1 MLEHIPTH
9 LIGGPLGAGKT
20 SLIRHLLDQKPAD
33 ERWAVLINE
42 FGQIGLDAALL
53 TTEADG
59 ISLAEIPGGCLCCVN
74 GMPFQVGLARLLRQA
89 QPDRLLIEPS
99 GLGHPA
105 ELLRQLRQPPW
116 QNVLSVQPTVLVLY
130 AAALSRGEPL
140 PDSQQQALAS
150 LLSEQRQ
157 QHQALSDWRKAV
169 RDYADNALAASTK
182 LIDGSASFDDLR
194 PSLDRMASDLAQ
206 AQKLGSDFR
215 AQAYDDF
222 QQTLVQT
229 REANAATTR
238 LGIILSLVLVVLVSL
253 GAWLVIRSVMVNIRG
268 VITSLQSIARGDG
281 DLTQRV
287 NVESNDE
294 IGAMIELFNSF
305 LDKLQRTIRQIIE
318 AANPLGQVSKELYK
332 LTQGSEE
339 NAKSQ
344 QHHTDSI
351 TRDMLT
357 MTGSIQE
364 VAQRSQQASDEANSA
379 ARQAATAREHVGSLS
394 TGISDLG
401 DSVMGAVKAMEQLEE
416 ETQEVGSVLTVIR
429 SIAEQT
435 NLLALNAAIEA
446 ARAGE
451 QGRGFAVV
459 ADEVRNLAQKTA
471 ASTAEIQ
478 QIIQRLQNS
487 ANTVL
492 NVMTS
497 NGEKSRASIERS
509 IEATQLLEAIA
520 GTVNQIDELN
530 AGIAQFTQEQI
541 GLSSSIRQETQVLQ
555 QDAQATANGAE
566 ATARLGEQLVST
578 GDHLRA
584 ATGQFRV

>member
-1 MLEHIPTH
+1 ML
-9 LIGGPLGAGKT
+9 KNF
-20 SLIRHLLDQKPAD
+20 SLTAKLSLVPAV
-33 ERWAVLINE
+33 AL
-42 FGQIGLDAALL
+42 FG
-53 TTEADG
+53 
-59 ISLAEIPGGCLCCVN
+59 
-74 GMPFQVGLARLLRQA
+74 
-89 QPDRLLIEPS
+89 
-99 GLGHPA
+99 
-105 ELLRQLRQPPW
+105 
-116 QNVLSVQPTVLVLY
+116 LVLY
-130 AAALSRGEPL
+130 VLYTSLQLSTTDSRLALLETRSYPTLEKTDAVIFQFSRVPALLNNAVAAGEPGVL
-140 PDSQQQALAS
+140 DEARQVLQQIDSQQQSLAT
-150 LLSEQRQ
+150 LLADQRTQ
-157 QHQALSDWRKAV
+157 QQALEEWRTAV
-169 RDYADNALAASTK
+169 RGYADNALAASGK

-194 PSLDRMASDLAQ
+194 PSLDRMASELAQ
-206 AQKLGSDFR
+206 AQQLGSTFR
-215 AQAYDDF
+215 AQAYGDF
-222 QQTLVQT
+222 QQTLAQT
-229 REANAATTR
+229 RETNAATTR
-238 LGIILSLVLVVLVSL
+238 LGIVISLVLVVLVGL
-253 GAWLVIRSVMVNIRG
+253 GAWLVIRSVMANVRG
-268 VITSLQSIARGDG
+268 VIASLQSIARGDG
-281 DLTQRV
+281 DLSQRV

-294 IGAMIELFNSF
+294 IGAMIELFNGF
-305 LDKLQRTIRQIIE
+305 LDKLQGTIRQIIE
-318 AANPLGQVSKELYK
+318 AANPLGQVSKELYQ
-332 LTQGSEE
+332 LTQGAEE

-351 TRDMLT
+351 TRDILT

-364 VAQRSQQASDEANSA
+364 VAQRSRQASDQANAA
-379 ARQAATAREHVGSLS
+379 ARQTASAREHVSSLS

-497 NGEKSRASIERS
+497 NGEKSRASIQRS
-509 IEATQLLEAIA
+509 VEATELLQTIA
-520 GTVNQIDELN
+520 RTVNQIDELN
-530 AGIAQFTQEQI
+530 AGVAQFTQEQI
-541 GLSSSIRQETQVLQ
+541 GLSSSIQQETQVLQ

-566 ATARLGEQLVST
+566 ATARLGEQLVTT

-584 ATGQFRV
+584 ATNQFRV

>member
-1 MLEHIPTH
+1 MLKN
-9 LIGGPLGAGKT
+9 L
-20 SLIRHLLDQKPAD
+20 SLTAKLSLVPA
-33 ERWAVLINE
+33 V
-42 FGQIGLDAALL
+42 ALL
-53 TTEADG
+53 G
-59 ISLAEIPGGCLCCVN
+59 
-74 GMPFQVGLARLLRQA
+74 
-89 QPDRLLIEPS
+89 
-99 GLGHPA
+99 
-105 ELLRQLRQPPW
+105 
-116 QNVLSVQPTVLVLY
+116 LVLY
-130 AAALSRGEPL
+130 VVYTSLQLSATDSRLVLLETRIYPTLEKADAVIFQFSRVPALLNNAVAAGEPGIL
-140 PDSQQQALAS
+140 DEARDVLQQIDSQQQALAS

-169 RDYADNALAASTK
+169 RDYADNALAASSK

-206 AQKLGSDFR
+206 AQKLASDFR
-215 AQAYDDF
+215 AQAYADF

-268 VITSLQSIARGDG
+268 VIASLQSIARGDG

-318 AANPLGQVSKELYK
+318 AAAPLGQVSKDLYQ

-351 TRDMLT
+351 SRDILT

-364 VAQRSQQASDEANSA
+364 VAQRSRQASDEANSA

-394 TGISDLG
+394 TGINDLG

-520 GTVNQIDELN
+520 RTVNQIDELN

-541 GLSSSIRQETQVLQ
+541 GLSSSIQQETQVLQ

>member
-1 MLEHIPTH
+1 MLKN
-9 LIGGPLGAGKT
+9 L
-20 SLIRHLLDQKPAD
+20 SLTAKLSLVPA
-33 ERWAVLINE
+33 V
-42 FGQIGLDAALL
+42 ALL
-53 TTEADG
+53 G
-59 ISLAEIPGGCLCCVN
+59 
-74 GMPFQVGLARLLRQA
+74 
-89 QPDRLLIEPS
+89 
-99 GLGHPA
+99 
-105 ELLRQLRQPPW
+105 
-116 QNVLSVQPTVLVLY
+116 LVLY
-130 AAALSRGEPL
+130 VVYTSLQLSATDSRLVLLETRSYPTLEKADAVIFQFSRVPALLNNAVAAGEPGVL
-140 PDSQQQALAS
+140 DEARDVLQQIDSQQQALAS
-150 LLSEQRQ
+150 LVSEQRQ

-169 RDYADNALAASTK
+169 RDYADNALAASSK

-215 AQAYDDF
+215 AQAYADF

-229 REANAATTR
+229 REANANTTR
-238 LGIILSLVLVVLVSL
+238 LGIILSLGLVFLVSL

-268 VITSLQSIARGDG
+268 VIASLQSIARGDG

-305 LDKLQRTIRQIIE
+305 LDKLQRTISQIIE
-318 AANPLGQVSKELYK
+318 AAAPLGQVSKDLYQ

-351 TRDMLT
+351 SRDILT

-364 VAQRSQQASDEANSA
+364 VAQRSRQASDEANSA
-379 ARQAATAREHVGSLS
+379 ALQAATAREHIGSLS
-394 TGISDLG
+394 TGINDLG
-401 DSVMGAVKAMEQLEE
+401 DSVMDAVKAMEQLEE

-530 AGIAQFTQEQI
+530 AGIARFTQEQI

-566 ATARLGEQLVST
+566 ATARLGEQLVRT

-584 ATGQFRV
+584 ATSQFRV

>member
-1 MLEHIPTH
+1 MLKN
-9 LIGGPLGAGKT
+9 L
-20 SLIRHLLDQKPAD
+20 SLTAKLSLVPA
-33 ERWAVLINE
+33 V
-42 FGQIGLDAALL
+42 AL
-53 TTEADG
+53 
-59 ISLAEIPGGCLCCVN
+59 
-74 GMPFQVGLARLLRQA
+74 VG
-89 QPDRLLIEPS
+89 
-99 GLGHPA
+99 
-105 ELLRQLRQPPW
+105 
-116 QNVLSVQPTVLVLY
+116 LVLY
-130 AAALSRGEPL
+130 VVYTSLQLSATDSRLVLLETRSYPTLEKADAVIFQFSRVPALLNNAVAAGEPGIL
-140 PDSQQQALAS
+140 DEAREVLQQIDSQQQALAS

-157 QHQALSDWRKAV
+157 QLQALSDWRKAV

-238 LGIILSLVLVVLVSL
+238 LGIILSLALVVLVSL

-351 TRDMLT
+351 TRDILT

-520 GTVNQIDELN
+520 RTVNQIDELN

-541 GLSSSIRQETQVLQ
+541 GLSSSIQQETQVLQ

>member
-1 MLEHIPTH
+1 MLKN
-9 LIGGPLGAGKT
+9 L
-20 SLIRHLLDQKPAD
+20 SLTAKLSLVPA
-33 ERWAVLINE
+33 V
-42 FGQIGLDAALL
+42 ALL
-53 TTEADG
+53 G
-59 ISLAEIPGGCLCCVN
+59 
-74 GMPFQVGLARLLRQA
+74 
-89 QPDRLLIEPS
+89 
-99 GLGHPA
+99 
-105 ELLRQLRQPPW
+105 
-116 QNVLSVQPTVLVLY
+116 LVLY
-130 AAALSRGEPL
+130 VVYTSLQLSATDSRLVLLETRSYPTLEKADAVIFQFSRVPALLNNAVAAGEPGIL
-140 PDSQQQALAS
+140 DEARDVLQQIDTQQQALAS

-169 RDYADNALAASTK
+169 RDYADNALAASSK

-268 VITSLQSIARGDG
+268 VIASLQSIARGDG

-305 LDKLQRTIRQIIE
+305 LDKLQRTIRQIID
-318 AANPLGQVSKELYK
+318 AAAPLGQVSKDLYQ

-351 TRDMLT
+351 SRDILT

-379 ARQAATAREHVGSLS
+379 ARQAATAREHIGSLS
-394 TGISDLG
+394 TGINDLG

>member
-1 MLEHIPTH
+1 MFKNFSLTAKLLLVPAVALFG
-9 LIGGPLGAGKT
+9 LILYVGYT
-20 SLIRHLLDQKPAD
+20 SLQLSATDSR
-33 ERWAVLINE
+33 
-42 FGQIGLDAALL
+42 LL
-53 TTEADG
+53 TLEKQSYPTLEKADAV
-59 ISLAEIPGGCLCCVN
+59 IFQFSRIPGLLNNAVAAGEA
-74 GMPFQVGLARLLRQA
+74 GLLGEAR
-89 QPDRLLIEPS
+89 E
-99 GLGHPA
+99 
-105 ELLRQLRQPPW
+105 
-116 QNVLSVQPTVLVLY
+116 VLADIDT
-130 AAALSRGEPL
+130 
-140 PDSQQQALAS
+140 QQQALNALLAS
-150 LLSEQRQ
+150 EPQRR
-157 QHQALSDWRKAV
+157 QALDNWRSAV
-169 RDYADNALAASTK
+169 KTYADNALGASAK

-206 AQKLGSDFR
+206 AQKLASEFR
-215 AQAYDDF
+215 TGAYDDF
-222 QQTLVQT
+222 RQTLAQT

-238 LGIILSLVLVVLVSL
+238 LGIILSLVLVIVVSL
-253 GAWLVIRSVMVNIRG
+253 GAWLVIRSVMTNVRG
-268 VITSLQSIARGDG
+268 VIASLQSIARGDG

-287 NVESNDE
+287 NVSSNDE
-294 IGAMIELFNSF
+294 IGAMIELFNGF

-318 AANPLGQVSKELYK
+318 AASPLGQVSKELYN

-351 TRDMLT
+351 TRDILT

-379 ARQAATAREHVGSLS
+379 ARQAAAAREHVGSLS

-401 DSVMGAVKAMEQLEE
+401 TSVMSAVQAMEQLEE

-478 QIIQRLQNS
+478 QIIQRLQTS

-492 NVMTS
+492 NVMTN

-509 IEATQLLEAIA
+509 VEATQLLETIA
-520 GTVNQIDELN
+520 QTVNQIDELN
-530 AGIAQFTQEQI
+530 AGIAQFTHEQI
-541 GLSSSIRQETQVLQ
+541 GLSSSIQQETQVLQ

-584 ATGQFRV
+584 ATAQFRV

>member
-1 MLEHIPTH
+1 MFKNYSLTAKLSLVPAVALLGLILYVGYTSLQLSATDSRLVMLETQSYPT
-9 LIGGPLGAGKT
+9 LEK
-20 SLIRHLLDQKPAD
+20 AD
-33 ERWAVLINE
+33 AVI
-42 FGQIGLDAALL
+42 FQF
-53 TTEADG
+53 
-59 ISLAEIPGGCLCCVN
+59 SRIPG
-74 GMPFQVGLARLLRQA
+74 LLNNA
-89 QPDRLLIEPS
+89 
-99 GLGHPA
+99 
-105 ELLRQLRQPPW
+105 
-116 QNVLSVQPTVLVLY
+116 V
-130 AAALSRGEPL
+130 AAGEPGIL
-140 PDSQQQALAS
+140 DEARDVLGKIDTEQQALGA
-150 LLSEQRQ
+150 LLSSQPQRR
-157 QHQALSDWRKAV
+157 QALDSWRSAV
-169 RDYADNALAASTK
+169 KTYAENALSASAK

-194 PSLDRMASDLAQ
+194 PNLDRMASDLSQ
-206 AQKLGSDFR
+206 AQKLAADFR
-215 AQAYDDF
+215 TGAYQDF
-222 QQTLVQT
+222 QQTLAEA
-229 REANAATTR
+229 REANERTTR
-238 LGIILSLVLVVLVSL
+238 LGIILSLVLIVVVGV
-253 GAWLVIRSVMVNIRG
+253 GAWLVIRSVMANVRG
-268 VITSLQSIARGDG
+268 VIASLQAIARGDG
-281 DLTQRV
+281 DLTRRV

-294 IGAMIELFNSF
+294 IGAMIELFNGF

-318 AANPLGQVSKELYK
+318 AASPLGQVSKELYK

-351 TRDMLT
+351 TRDILT

-364 VAQRSQQASDEANSA
+364 VAQRSQQASEEANSA
-379 ARQAATAREHVGSLS
+379 ARQAATARDHIGSLAS
-394 TGISDLG
+394 GISNLG
-401 DSVMGAVKAMEQLEE
+401 SSVMSAVQAMEQLEE

-478 QIIQRLQNS
+478 QIIQRLQSS

-497 NGEKSRASIERS
+497 NGEKSRSSIERS
-509 IEATQLLEAIA
+509 VEATQLLETIA
-520 GTVNQIDELN
+520 RTVNQIDELN

-541 GLSSSIRQETQVLQ
+541 GLSSSIQQETQVLQ

-584 ATGQFRV
+584 ATAQFRV

>member
-1 MLEHIPTH
+1 ML
-9 LIGGPLGAGKT
+9 KNF
-20 SLIRHLLDQKPAD
+20 SLTAKLSLVPAV
-33 ERWAVLINE
+33 AL
-42 FGQIGLDAALL
+42 FG
-53 TTEADG
+53 
-59 ISLAEIPGGCLCCVN
+59 
-74 GMPFQVGLARLLRQA
+74 
-89 QPDRLLIEPS
+89 
-99 GLGHPA
+99 
-105 ELLRQLRQPPW
+105 
-116 QNVLSVQPTVLVLY
+116 LVLY
-130 AAALSRGEPL
+130 VLYTSLQLSATDSRLALLETRSYPTLEKTDAVIFQFSRVPALLNNAVAAGEPGVL
-140 PDSQQQALAS
+140 DEARQVLQQIDSQQQSLAT
-150 LLSEQRQ
+150 LLADQRTQ
-157 QHQALSDWRKAV
+157 QQALEEWRKAV
-169 RDYADNALAASTK
+169 RGYADNALAASSK

-194 PSLDRMASDLAQ
+194 PSLDRMASELAQ
-206 AQKLGSDFR
+206 AQQLGSTFR
-215 AQAYDDF
+215 AQAYADF
-222 QQTLVQT
+222 QQTLAQT

-238 LGIILSLVLVVLVSL
+238 LGIFLSLVLVVLVGL
-253 GAWLVIRSVMVNIRG
+253 GAWLVIRSVMANVRG
-268 VITSLQSIARGDG
+268 VIASLQSIARGDG
-281 DLTQRV
+281 DLSQRV

-294 IGAMIELFNSF
+294 IGAMIELFNGF
-305 LDKLQRTIRQIIE
+305 LDKLQGTIRQIIE
-318 AANPLGQVSKELYK
+318 AANPLGQVSKELYQ
-332 LTQGSEE
+332 LTQGAEE

-351 TRDMLT
+351 TRDILT

-364 VAQRSQQASDEANSA
+364 VAQRSRQASDQANAA
-379 ARQAATAREHVGSLS
+379 ARQTASAREHVSSLS

-497 NGEKSRASIERS
+497 NGEKSRASIQRS
-509 IEATQLLEAIA
+509 VEATELLQTIA
-520 GTVNQIDELN
+520 RTVNQIDELN

-541 GLSSSIRQETQVLQ
+541 GLSSSIQQETQVLQ

-566 ATARLGEQLVST
+566 ATARLGEQLVTT

-584 ATGQFRV
+584 ATNQFRV

>member
-1 MLEHIPTH
+1 MLKNFSLTAKLSLVPAVA
-9 LIGGPLGAGKT
+9 LFGLVLYVGYT
-20 SLIRHLLDQKPAD
+20 SLQLSATDSRLVFLENRAYPTLEKADAVIFQFSRVPALLNNAVAAGEPGVLD
-33 ERWAVLINE
+33 EAREVLQ
-42 FGQIGLDAALL
+42 QIDTQQQSLAALL
-53 TTEADG
+53 SD
-59 ISLAEIPGGCLCCVN
+59 
-74 GMPFQVGLARLLRQA
+74 
-89 QPDRLLIEPS
+89 
-99 GLGHPA
+99 
-105 ELLRQLRQPPW
+105 
-116 QNVLSVQPTVLVLY
+116 
-130 AAALSRGEPL
+130 
-140 PDSQQQALAS
+140 
-150 LLSEQRQ
+150 QRQ
-157 QHQALSDWRKAV
+157 QHQALGDWRTAV

-206 AQKLGSDFR
+206 AQKLGGDFR
-215 AQAYDDF
+215 AQAYDSF
-222 QQTLVQT
+222 QQTLVET
-229 REANAATTR
+229 REANAGTTR
-238 LGIILSLVLVVLVSL
+238 LGIILSLVLVILVSL

-268 VITSLQSIARGDG
+268 VIASLQSIARGDG

-305 LDKLQRTIRQIIE
+305 LDKLQRTIRQIID
-318 AANPLGQVSKELYK
+318 AATPLGQVSKELYK

-351 TRDMLT
+351 TRDILT

-478 QIIQRLQNS
+478 QLIQRLQNS

-497 NGEKSRASIERS
+497 NGEKSRASIQRS
-509 IEATQLLEAIA
+509 VEATQLLETIA
-520 GTVNQIDELN
+520 RTVNQIDELN

-541 GLSSSIRQETQVLQ
+541 GLSSSIQQETQVLQ

>member
-1 MLEHIPTH
+1 MLKN
-9 LIGGPLGAGKT
+9 L
-20 SLIRHLLDQKPAD
+20 SLTAKLSLVPA
-33 ERWAVLINE
+33 V
-42 FGQIGLDAALL
+42 AL
-53 TTEADG
+53 
-59 ISLAEIPGGCLCCVN
+59 
-74 GMPFQVGLARLLRQA
+74 VG
-89 QPDRLLIEPS
+89 
-99 GLGHPA
+99 
-105 ELLRQLRQPPW
+105 
-116 QNVLSVQPTVLVLY
+116 LVLY
-130 AAALSRGEPL
+130 VVYTSLQLSATDSRLVLLETGSYPTLEKADAVIFQFSRVPALLNNAVAAGEPGIL
-140 PDSQQQALAS
+140 DEAREVLQQIDSQQQALAS

-157 QHQALSDWRKAV
+157 QLQALSDWRKAV

-238 LGIILSLVLVVLVSL
+238 LGIILSLALVVLVSL

-351 TRDMLT
+351 TRDILT

-364 VAQRSQQASDEANSA
+364 VAQRSRQASDEANSA

-401 DSVMGAVKAMEQLEE
+401 DSVLGAVKAMEQLEE

>member
-1 MLEHIPTH
+1 MLKN
-9 LIGGPLGAGKT
+9 L
-20 SLIRHLLDQKPAD
+20 SLTAKLSLVPA
-33 ERWAVLINE
+33 V
-42 FGQIGLDAALL
+42 AL
-53 TTEADG
+53 
-59 ISLAEIPGGCLCCVN
+59 
-74 GMPFQVGLARLLRQA
+74 VG
-89 QPDRLLIEPS
+89 
-99 GLGHPA
+99 
-105 ELLRQLRQPPW
+105 
-116 QNVLSVQPTVLVLY
+116 LVLY
-130 AAALSRGEPL
+130 VVYTSLQLSATDSRLVLLETRSYPTLEKADAVIFQFSRVPALLNNAVAAGEPGIL
-140 PDSQQQALAS
+140 DEAREVLQQIDSQQQALAS

-287 NVESNDE
+287 NVQSNDE

-305 LDKLQRTIRQIIE
+305 LDKLQRTIREIIE

-351 TRDMLT
+351 TRDILT

>member
-1 MLEHIPTH
+1 MFKNFSLTAKLSLVPAVALLG
-9 LIGGPLGAGKT
+9 LILYVGYT
-20 SLIRHLLDQKPAD
+20 SLQLSATDSRLVSIETQSYPTLEKTD
-33 ERWAVLINE
+33 AVI
-42 FGQIGLDAALL
+42 FQF
-53 TTEADG
+53 
-59 ISLAEIPGGCLCCVN
+59 SRIPGLLNNAVAAGEPGILDE
-74 GMPFQVGLARLLRQA
+74 ARQ
-89 QPDRLLIEPS
+89 
-99 GLGHPA
+99 
-105 ELLRQLRQPPW
+105 
-116 QNVLSVQPTVLVLY
+116 VLS
-130 AAALSRGEPL
+130 EI
-140 PDSQQQALAS
+140 DSQQQALAT
-150 LLSEQRQ
+150 LLNAQPQRL
-157 QHQALSDWRKAV
+157 QALNEWRNAV
-169 RDYADNALAASTK
+169 KTYAYNALDASAK

-194 PSLDRMASDLAQ
+194 LSLDRMASDLAQ
-206 AQKLGSDFR
+206 AQKLASDFR
-215 AQAYDDF
+215 TGAYQDF
-222 QQTLVQT
+222 QQTLAET
-229 REANAATTR
+229 REANEATTR
-238 LGIILSLVLVVLVSL
+238 LGIILSVVLIVVVSL
-253 GAWLVIRSVMVNIRG
+253 GAWLVIRSVMANVRG
-268 VITSLQSIARGDG
+268 VIASLQSIARGDG

-294 IGAMIELFNSF
+294 IGAMIELFNGF
-305 LDKLQRTIRQIIE
+305 LDKLQHTIRQIIE
-318 AANPLGQVSKELYK
+318 AASPLGQVSKELYN

-351 TRDMLT
+351 TRDILT

-364 VAQRSQQASDEANSA
+364 VAQRSQQASNEANSA

-478 QIIQRLQNS
+478 QIIQRLQSS

-492 NVMTS
+492 NVMNS

-509 IEATQLLEAIA
+509 VEATQLLETIA
-520 GTVNQIDELN
+520 RTVNQIDELN

-541 GLSSSIRQETQVLQ
+541 GLSSSIQQETQVLQ
-555 QDAQATANGAE
+555 QDAKATANGAE

-584 ATGQFRV
+584 ATAQFRV

>member
-1 MLEHIPTH
+1 MLKN
-9 LIGGPLGAGKT
+9 L
-20 SLIRHLLDQKPAD
+20 SLTAKLSLVPA
-33 ERWAVLINE
+33 V
-42 FGQIGLDAALL
+42 AL
-53 TTEADG
+53 
-59 ISLAEIPGGCLCCVN
+59 
-74 GMPFQVGLARLLRQA
+74 VG
-89 QPDRLLIEPS
+89 
-99 GLGHPA
+99 
-105 ELLRQLRQPPW
+105 
-116 QNVLSVQPTVLVLY
+116 LVLY
-130 AAALSRGEPL
+130 VVYTSLQLSATDSRLVLLETRSYPTLEKADAVIFQFSRVPALLNNAVAAGEPGIL
-140 PDSQQQALAS
+140 DEAREVLQQIDSQQQALAS

-351 TRDMLT
+351 TRDILT

-520 GTVNQIDELN
+520 GTVNKIDELN